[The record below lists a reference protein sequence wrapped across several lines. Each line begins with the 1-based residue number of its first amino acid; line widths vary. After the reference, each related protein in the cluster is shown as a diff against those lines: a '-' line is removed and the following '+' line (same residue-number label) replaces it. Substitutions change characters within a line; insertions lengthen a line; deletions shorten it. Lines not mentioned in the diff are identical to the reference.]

1 MTWLMDGWMAWYV
14 GKYNFQ
20 TRNNILTSFNLTL
33 YQWPENNRNNENW
46 SKSLL
51 FNLSKNCCNC
61 QFFISSLVV
70 TRAEF
75 SVPISLCTRFY
86 KIIACYYIGYVI
98 YWVFIKYCVFFLKF
112 CDFSELCKFCCSA
125 GVVQYT
131 HWHRGKTEKGQ
142 STEFS
147 KILGKNTIFN

>member
-1 MTWLMDGWMAWYV
+1 MDGWMAWYV

-75 SVPISLCTRFY
+75 SVPISWCIWY
-86 KIIACYYIGYVI
+86 SKIIACYYIGHVI
-98 YWVFIKYCVFFLKF
+98 YRVFIKYCVFPWNVVIFLN
-112 CDFSELCKFCCSA
+112 SA
-125 GVVQYT
+125 SSAEALVFDLYKVI
-131 HWHRGKTEKGQ
+131 W
-142 STEFS
+142 
-147 KILGKNTIFN
+147 I